1 MSTLKM
7 LPAIRMDPRER
18 KILNDNAKETVPY
31 EGAEENVDI
40 TGFHL
45 IHDTWDDL
53 RFGVESTKLGSNAKP
68 DYDFAENGL
77 LFPRNDTGEVIYLV
91 AQFPH
96 AMKYGTA
103 LKPHIHFIQNAS
115 QTPVFKMKYRWYRPF
130 QAVPAW
136 TTITT
141 TGVAQA
147 YASGSIHQ
155 ILVFPAISDSSIN
168 SSSSIMDIQIW
179 RDDNVYVGDC
189 LVKEFDIHF
198 RSDTL
203 GSLAEYVK

>member
-1 MSTLKM
+1 MSTLKL

-18 KILNDNAKETVPY
+18 KILNDNAKVTVPY
-31 EGAEENVDI
+31 EGAEANVDI
-40 TGFHL
+40 TGYHL
-45 IHDTWDDL
+45 VHDTWDDL
-53 RFGVESTKLGSNAKP
+53 RFPVESTRLGSNAKP
-68 DYDFAENGL
+68 DYDYTNNGL
-77 LFPRNDTGEVIYLV
+77 LFPRNDTSEIIYIV

-96 AMKYGTA
+96 TMKYGTA

-115 QTPVFKMKYRWYRPF
+115 QTPVFKLSYRWYDPF
-130 QAVPAW
+130 QEVPSF
-136 TTITT
+136 TTITS
-141 TGVAQA
+141 TGVAQT
-147 YASGSIHQ
+147 YTSGSIHQ
-155 ILVFPAISDSSIN
+155 ILVFPEIVDATIN
-168 SSSSIMDIQIW
+168 ASSSIMDIQIW